1 MRGKVYLSGNG
12 TSGCRIT
19 PAYAGK
25 SDKRTP
31 YPQAELGSP
40 PPMRGKVCFPGDF
53 VLVFKDHPRLCGEK
67 VHRNALCREI
77 GGSPPPMRGKV
88 LFLHVD
94 DIPCRITP
102 AYAGKSICRCESYAI
117 CWDHPRLC
125 GEKGVILVNSG
136 AVAGSPPP
144 MRGKDVES
152 KGTDQK
158 FRITPAYA
166 GKSRRICLP

>member
-1 MRGKVYLSGNG
+1 MRGKAIKE
-12 TSGCRIT
+12 R
-19 PAYAGK
+19 
-25 SDKRTP
+25 RTHR
-31 YPQAELGSP
+31 LNW
-40 PPMRGKVCFPGDF
+40 
-53 VLVFKDHPRLCGEK
+53 DHPRLCGEK
-67 VHRNALCREI
+67 FCFYTLMIFLV
-77 GGSPPPMRGKV
+77 GSPPPMRGKV

-144 MRGKDVES
+144 MRGKVVVSAFHDLFE
-152 KGTDQK
+152 
-158 FRITPAYA
+158 RITPAYA
-166 GKSRRICLP
+166 GKSLYCPASRRFLPDHPRLCGEKDTADAAVGGIIGSPPPMRGKAP